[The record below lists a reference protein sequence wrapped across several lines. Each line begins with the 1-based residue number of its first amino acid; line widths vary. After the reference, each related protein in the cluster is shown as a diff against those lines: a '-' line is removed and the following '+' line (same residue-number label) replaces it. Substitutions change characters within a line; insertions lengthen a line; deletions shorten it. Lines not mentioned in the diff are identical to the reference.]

1 MDTDTKVMEFPEFKR
16 FIIIG
21 TINVVI
27 FYGLY
32 EGLYHLS
39 EGLEHRAAM
48 SWILAYSMGSIIAHS
63 THRLFTFSSTVP
75 IEHSLPAAVM
85 IYGTTLILS
94 TVSEVILIEYLMWHH
109 RLAWLV
115 NASGFGIVIY
125 IALRHIAFPI
135 RLSEEE

>member
-1 MDTDTKVMEFPEFKR
+1 MDENPKVMEFPEFRR
-16 FIIIG
+16 FIVIG

-32 EGLYHLS
+32 EGLYYLA

-85 IYGTTLILS
+85 IYGTTLVL
-94 TVSEVILIEYLMWHH
+94 L
-109 RLAWLV
+109 LV
-115 NASGFGIVIY
+115 
-125 IALRHIAFPI
+125 P
-135 RLSEEE
+135 

>member
-1 MDTDTKVMEFPEFKR
+1 MDENPKVMEFLEFRR
-16 FIIIG
+16 FIVIG

-32 EGLYHLS
+32 EGLYYLA

-85 IYGTTLILS
+85 IYGTTLVLS
-94 TVSEVILIEYLMWHH
+94 TISEVILIEYLMWHH

-115 NASGFGIVIY
+115 NACGFGIVIY
-125 IALRHIAFPI
+125 IALRHIAFPT
-135 RLSEEE
+135 RLGEQE

>member
-1 MDTDTKVMEFPEFKR
+1 MDTNPKVMEFPEFKR

-21 TINVVI
+21 TINVAI

-32 EGLYHLS
+32 EGLYYLA

-115 NASGFGIVIY
+115 NAGGFGIVIY
-125 IALRHIAFPI
+125 IALRHIAFPV
-135 RLSEEE
+135 RLSEQE